1 MSLHRPA
8 AQHRQG
14 QPRWPGP
21 AASPANAEGSDLPS
35 SAALGQFGVDTR
47 VPNPARRYDYLLGG
61 KDNFAA
67 DRASA
72 EALLRTFPHVRAAAQ
87 ENRRFLIRAVRFLA
101 RTRVRQFLDI
111 GTGYPTAPNVHEAAQ
126 AIAPDA
132 RVLYVD
138 HDPVVVTH
146 ARALLTSPQP
156 GAVGYL
162 CADLRDPAA
171 ILSSP
176 QTRAALDFNQP
187 IGLLLVA
194 VLHFIDDTNQPYEAV
209 STLVEGLPPGSFV
222 ALSHVT
228 FDPLPD
234 DTTRS
239 LTDLA
244 QPAAG
249 HGPFRARTRPEI
261 ERFLNGTDPI
271 DPGLVSIVDWRPD
284 EDPQPDPTASAREAA
299 CYGAV
304 ARVP

>member
-1 MSLHRPA
+1 MNPHRPA
-8 AQHRQG
+8 DQHRHD
-14 QPRWPGP
+14 QPRRPGLV
-21 AASPANAEGSDLPS
+21 AAPVDADGGDLPT
-35 SAALGQFGVDTR
+35 SAGPGHSGIDTR

-72 EALLRTFPHVRAAAQ
+72 EELQRAFPHVRTAAQ

-101 RTRVRQFLDI
+101 RTGVRQFLDI

-126 AIAPDA
+126 AITPDA

-138 HDPVVVTH
+138 NDPVVVAH

-156 GAVGYL
+156 DAVGYL
-162 CADLRDPAA
+162 HADLRNPAA
-171 ILSSP
+171 ILFSP
-176 QTRAALDFNQP
+176 QTRAALDFQQP

-194 VLHFIDDTNQPYEAV
+194 VLHFIDDTDQPYEAV
-209 STLVEGLPPGSFV
+209 NTLIEGLPPGSYV

-239 LTDLA
+239 LTDLT

-249 HGPFRARTRPEI
+249 HGPFRARTHPEI
-261 ERFLNGTDPI
+261 ERFLDGTDLV
-271 DPGLVSIVDWRPD
+271 DPGLVSIVDWHPD
-284 EDPQPDPTASAREAA
+284 EDPQPAPTASARDAA